1 MQQYIIRRLLLMIP
15 VLIGVSIATFVLIR
29 IVPGDIAVLKCGRGC
44 TPEQVDLIRKQLGT
58 DKPIVTQYFEW
69 IGGIFRGDMGKSL
82 YTRQPVVDE
91 LKRRIPITMELAI
104 LALAV
109 ASAIAIPIGIVSA
122 IRQDTPLDYAGRLF
136 SIAGL
141 AIPSFWIATLVFTL
155 PAIWWKWVPPTR
167 YKDLWD
173 DPIHNLTQMIIPA
186 AILGLG
192 FSAIQMRL
200 TRSAMLEVLRQDYI
214 RTAWAKGLRER
225 VVLVRHALKNA
236 LIPVITVMGIQ
247 LAALLGG
254 TVIMEQI
261 FVIPGLGRS
270 TFLSVFNRDYPQLQA
285 NVMFLAVVYV
295 TMNLLVDLAYGF
307 LDPRIR
313 YR

>member
-1 MQQYIIRRLLLMIP
+1 MQQYIIRRLLLTIP

-29 IVPGDIAVLKCGRGC
+29 IVPGDIAVLKCGRQC
-44 TPEQVDLIRKQLGT
+44 PPEQLEVIRKQLGT
-58 DKPIVTQYFEW
+58 DRPIVVQYFDW
-69 IGGIFRGDMGKSL
+69 VGGIFRGDLGKSM
-82 YTRQPVVDE
+82 YTRQPVMDE
-91 LKRRIPITMELAI
+91 LKRRIPITLELAI
-104 LALAV
+104 LAIV
-109 ASAIAIPIGIVSA
+109 ASSVISLPIGIVSA
-122 IRQDTPLDYAGRLF
+122 IRQDTPLDYGGRLF
-136 SIAGL
+136 SIMGL
-141 AIPSFWIATLVFTL
+141 AIPSFWLGTLAITL
-155 PAIWWKWVPPTR
+155 PAIWWNWVPPLR

-173 DPIHNLTQMIIPA
+173 DPAYNLRQMIVPA
-186 AILGLG
+186 AILGLA

-200 TRSAMLEVLRQDYI
+200 IRSSMLEVLRQDYI

-225 VVLVRHALKNA
+225 VILVRHALRNA
-236 LIPVITVMGIQ
+236 MIPVITVIGIQ

-285 NVMFLAVVYV
+285 NVMFLATVYV
-295 TMNLLVDLAYGF
+295 MMNLLVDLAYGL